1 MSHQQV
7 STVACPLCNENQ
19 KRDSWLGI
27 TRYHGKE
34 FPYSECTRCRSLYC
48 DPMPDDQTL
57 AEMYGPGYA
66 MSFAADP
73 SVDDPKEPEK
83 VLALLAKGTRGTFL
97 DYGCGKGDLLTAAK
111 KLGWNAVGVEFD
123 DEVVRQLRER
133 LGLTIM
139 TSLEAVSSEP
149 IADVLH
155 LGDVIEH
162 MTKINEQMP
171 AVLKLIK
178 PGGRLVAQGP
188 LEGNF
193 NVFTMG
199 IRLSRKLRPAPVEM
213 APYHVLLATRQ
224 GQEECFKRFGLEP
237 EEFSVSEVAWPAPA
251 RLTRADLV
259 KPRALGLY
267 GLRRLSQGVS
277 TIQSRWGN
285 RYFYVGHKR

>member
-1 MSHQQV
+1 
-7 STVACPLCNENQ
+7 
-19 KRDSWLGI
+19 
-27 TRYHGKE
+27 
-34 FPYSECTRCRSLYC
+34 
-48 DPMPDDQTL
+48 MPDDETL

-83 VLALLAKGTRGTFL
+83 VLALLAKGTRGTFV
-97 DYGCGKGDLLTAAK
+97 DYGCGKGDLLSSAE

-149 IADVLH
+149 LADVLH

-171 AVLKLIK
+171 AVLKLIR

>member
-1 MSHQQV
+1 M
-7 STVACPLCNENQ
+7 ACPLCNEDQ
-19 KRDSWLGI
+19 KRGSWLGSI
-27 TRYHGKE
+27 LYHGKE
-34 FPYSECTRCRSLYC
+34 FPFSECTHCKSLYC

-73 SVDDPKEPEK
+73 LVDDPKEPEK
-83 VLALLAKGTRGTFL
+83 VLALLAKRSRGTFV
-97 DYGCGKGDLLTAAK
+97 DYGCGKGDLLTAAT
-111 KLGWNAVGVEFD
+111 KLGWHAVGVEFEA
-123 DEVVRQLRER
+123 EVVRQLRER

-139 TSLEAVSSEP
+139 TSQEAVSSPP

-178 PGGRLVAQGP
+178 PSGRLVAQGP

-193 NVFTMG
+193 NVFTLG
-199 IRLSRKLRPAPVEM
+199 IRLSRKLRSAPTEM
-213 APYHVLLATRQ
+213 APYHVLLATKQ
-224 GQEECFKRFGLEP
+224 GQEECFKRFGLAA

-251 RLTRADLV
+251 RLTTADLV

-285 RYFYVGHKR
+285 RYFYVGHKQ